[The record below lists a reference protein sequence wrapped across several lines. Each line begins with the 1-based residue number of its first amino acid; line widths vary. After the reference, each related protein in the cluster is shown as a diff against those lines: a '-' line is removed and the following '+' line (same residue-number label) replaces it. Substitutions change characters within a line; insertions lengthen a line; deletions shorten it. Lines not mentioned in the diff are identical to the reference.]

1 MRQVILYIAASLD
14 GYIARPDGSIDW
26 LEDEAYRL
34 EGEDYGYNSF
44 QQAIDTTLMGN
55 STYKVVKGMEMPFPY
70 PDKTNYVFTR
80 SSHPEAEFVKFV
92 QEDPVA
98 FVKQLKKQEG
108 KHIWLIGGGQLNM
121 QLLNASL
128 VDEMIITFVPL
139 ILGRGIPLFAGG
151 VSERMLKVQD
161 VATYRNGFVQVK
173 FKL

>member
-1 MRQVILYIAASLD
+1 MRKIVLYIAASLD

-26 LEDEAYRL
+26 LEDDVYKL

-44 QQAIDTTLMGN
+44 RQTIDTTLMGN
-55 STYKVVKGMEMPFPY
+55 NTYKVVKEMGMPFPY
-70 PDKTNYVFTR
+70 QDKKNYVFTR
-80 SSHPEAEFVKFV
+80 SSHPKADFVEFV

-108 KHIWLIGGGQLNM
+108 KDIWLIGGAQLNM

-151 VSERMLKVQD
+151 VSERKMKVHD
-161 VATYRNGFVQVK
+161 VSTYQNGFVQVN